1 MEKNNVVFFKRGL
14 EILKKTSGKI
24 ALVATS
30 FALITSLAACGPS
43 TDQKTAEPE
52 EPTTS
57 QTPSEDTDTRTEEEK
72 EADTKIGQAME
83 IMKDGF
89 DKLSDSASDAA
100 NSEATQEALENSFQE
115 FDDLTGFL
123 FNGEE
128 LGGVKFDDLSESGKE
143 TVLNFF
149 NSVDSKVDEWIPNY
163 KERFEDWTVRTGA
176 KGLELLNKAKDKILD
191 WTGKVEEEYQ
201 NNQSYT
207 K

>member
-24 ALVATS
+24 VLAATS

-43 TDQKTAEPE
+43 TNQKTVEPE

-89 DKLSDSASDAA
+89 DKLSDSASDVA

>member
-24 ALVATS
+24 VLAATS

-89 DKLSDSASDAA
+89 DKLSDSASDVA

-201 NNQSYT
+201 NNHSYT

>member
-1 MEKNNVVFFKRGL
+1 MEKNNALIFKRGL

-24 ALVATS
+24 VLTAAS
-30 FALITSLAACGPS
+30 FALITSLAACGQA

-57 QTPSEDTDTRTEEEK
+57 QTPSENTDTRTEEEK
-72 EADTKIGQAME
+72 EADTKVGQAME
-83 IMKDGF
+83 IM
-89 DKLSDSASDAA
+89 
-100 NSEATQEALENSFQE
+100 
-115 FDDLTGFL
+115 
-123 FNGEE
+123 GEE

>member
-24 ALVATS
+24 VLAATS

-43 TDQKTAEPE
+43 TNQKTVEPE

-89 DKLSDSASDAA
+89 DKLSDSASDVA

-201 NNQSYT
+201 NNHSYT